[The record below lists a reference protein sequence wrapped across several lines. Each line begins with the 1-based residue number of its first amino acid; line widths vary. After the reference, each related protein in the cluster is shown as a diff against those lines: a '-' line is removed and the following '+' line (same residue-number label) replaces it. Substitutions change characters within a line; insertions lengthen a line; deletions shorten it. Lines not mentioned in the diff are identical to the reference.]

1 MNLNSRMIFSVAV
14 SAAAVTGLFAG
25 LLGGF
30 LAARLGGPSMEIPK
44 NLTVESLNAKSIV
57 TRSFVAETD
66 EEGVEC
72 QIGGGSIVASKAI
85 VGARL
90 AGNVLAAK
98 SIIAS
103 DKPTT
108 ARLEEQ
114 KIVAELAAMPDC
126 GGVLILRNQ
135 EGANTPATGPV
146 KAGQAI
152 FLGYAK
158 GGTPMAYTQ
167 DIPRGLDGRSFFV
180 RAVPGNGQPM
190 NAQAG
195 NQPQPPEAAASQGQT
210 PAVADTNRVP
220 QVGPAAS
227 SPESNQPLR
236 GFDQYDPS
244 TAPSMATPGGDTL
257 RR

>member
-1 MNLNSRMIFSVAV
+1 MNLNSKTIFPVAI
-14 SAAAVTGLFAG
+14 SAAAITGLFAG

-30 LAARLGGPSMEIPK
+30 IGAWLGGSSAEIPK
-44 NLTVESLNAKSIV
+44 DLTVETLNAKSIV
-57 TRSFVAETD
+57 TRSLVAETD

-85 VGARL
+85 VAARV
-90 AGNVLAAK
+90 ASNVIAAK
-98 SIIAS
+98 SLVAS

-108 ARLEEQ
+108 ESLDKQ

-135 EGANTPATGPV
+135 EGANTPAAGPV

-152 FLGYAK
+152 FLGYNK

-167 DIPRGLDGRSFFV
+167 DIPNGVDGRSFFV
-180 RAVPGNGQPM
+180 RAVPGKAAPAD
-190 NAQAG
+190 AQAG
-195 NQPQPPEAAASQGQT
+195 TQPPTGMGTPQNPQS
-210 PAVADTNRVP
+210 PAVANTDRTP
-220 QVGPAAS
+220 PVGAPS
-227 SPESNQPLR
+227 RSRESNQPLR

-244 TAPSMATPGGDTL
+244 AAPSMATPGRDTL